1 MRFISEPVPP
11 VTCCT
16 VSEGAFF
23 LTTLSAVSMVSVLLD
38 EYSTT
43 VCACA
48 AAATRLAAASV
59 HCSKVLIFMRVLSWV
74 DYLVEKRLMRNT
86 LMAMT
91 MGSTMTLT
99 RAAP

>member
-1 MRFISEPVPP
+1 
-11 VTCCT
+11 
-16 VSEGAFF
+16 
-23 LTTLSAVSMVSVLLD
+23 MVSVLLD

-48 AAATRLAAASV
+48 DAATRLAAASV
-59 HCSKVLIFMRVLSWV
+59 HCSKVLIFMRVLSWI
-74 DYLVEKRLMRNT
+74 YLVEKRLMRNT
-86 LMAMT
+86 LIAMT